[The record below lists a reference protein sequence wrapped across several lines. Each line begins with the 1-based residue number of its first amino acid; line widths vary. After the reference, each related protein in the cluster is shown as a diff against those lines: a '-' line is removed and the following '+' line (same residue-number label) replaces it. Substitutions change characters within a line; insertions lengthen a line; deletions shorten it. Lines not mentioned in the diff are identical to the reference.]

1 MQISTL
7 SFMTAKTHVAYRRQ
21 RKAGF
26 QEIQM
31 SEFKEPKPNQLV
43 IGFFRLVFPLWL
55 KYRERLSIEVR
66 GRKELLDA
74 VKQHKRAVIL
84 LNHPDRQDPFAL
96 FKLADYLNQ
105 QFYVIV
111 ARECFDWDNG
121 WRGWLFQSL
130 GCYSVAR
137 GKADFHSI
145 SRTKKILMEAQKK
158 LVVFPEAEIT
168 ADYEELHHMQ
178 KAIFHIV
185 LDVQDDLNKKDK
197 NSIKGEAPVVLI
209 PAAIKFSLE
218 DSLDIAVSPA
228 VKEIGKRLG
237 IKHDKSKNIVE
248 QIDAVIDAY
257 LSKVFSSYGLQRPE
271 GSLENLS
278 ELAGKE
284 ILERISINQ
293 NVEPEESISLIEKLY
308 FVRNHVEG
316 DLEIDS
322 VATNPKAFHCAGL
335 PKPSLRSDFERI
347 ERLLILQRMLLHR
360 EKPIQNC
367 RILDFIESEVT
378 GLITP
383 KGRQSCVISPGEAID
398 VSPFVEEY
406 TQNKLSA
413 VRKLREVFMEKL
425 QEKLDSLLQQSQ
437 E

>member
-1 MQISTL
+1 
-7 SFMTAKTHVAYRRQ
+7 
-21 RKAGF
+21 
-26 QEIQM
+26 M
-31 SEFKEPKPNQLV
+31 SEFKEPRPNQLV
-43 IGFFRLVFPLWL
+43 IGFFKLVFPLWL
-55 KYRERLSIEVR
+55 TYRERLSIKVS
-66 GRKELLDA
+66 GQKEILA
-74 VKQHKRAVIL
+74 AFKKHRRAVIL

-121 WRGWLFQSL
+121 LRGWLFQRL

-145 SRTKKILMEAQKK
+145 STTKRILMDAKKK

-185 LDVQDDLNKKDK
+185 LDVQEDILNGKAGRQ
-197 NSIKGEAPVVLI
+197 NEPVVLI
-209 PAAIKFSLE
+209 PTAIKFSL
-218 DSLDIAVSPA
+218 DDDLKVAVTPSL
-228 VKEIGKRLG
+228 KEIGRKLG
-237 IKHDKSKNIVE
+237 VNVDRKKDVIE
-248 QIDAVIDAY
+248 QIDGVISAY
-257 LSKVFSSYGLQRPE
+257 LAKVFKSYGLEKPE
-271 GSLENLS
+271 ADLAQTA

-284 ILERISINQ
+284 ILERISMNQ
-293 NVEPEESISLIEKLY
+293 NIEPEESLSLIEKLY
-308 FVRNHVEG
+308 FIRNHCEN
-316 DLEIDS
+316 DLDLDS
-322 VATNPKAFHCAGL
+322 VALQPDAFHCAGV

-347 ERLLILQRMLLHR
+347 ERLFILQRMLLHR
-360 EKPIQNC
+360 ETPIQNC

-383 KGRQSCVISPGEAID
+383 KGQQSCVISPGEAID

-406 TQNKLSA
+406 KNDKLSA
-413 VRKLREVFMEKL
+413 VRKLREVFMQKL
-425 QEKLDSLLQQSQ
+425 QEKLDALLQSNN
-437 E
+437 

>member
-1 MQISTL
+1 
-7 SFMTAKTHVAYRRQ
+7 
-21 RKAGF
+21 
-26 QEIQM
+26 M
-31 SEFKEPKPNQLV
+31 SEFKEPRPNQIV
-43 IGFFRLVFPLWL
+43 IGFFKLVFPLWL
-55 KYRERLSIEVR
+55 KYRERLSIRVS
-66 GRKELLDA
+66 GQKEILA
-74 VKQHKRAVIL
+74 AFKKHKRAVIL

-96 FKLADYLNQ
+96 FKLADFLNQ

-121 WRGWLFQSL
+121 LRGWLFQRL

-145 SRTKKILMEAQKK
+145 ATTKRILLEASKK

-185 LDVQDDLNKKDK
+185 LDVQEDIFNG
-197 NSIKGEAPVVLI
+197 KGKYQNEPVVLI
-209 PAAIKFSLE
+209 PAAIKFSLDDE
-218 DSLDIAVSPA
+218 LKVAVTPA
-228 VKEIGKRLG
+228 VKEIGRKLG
-237 IKHDKSKNIVE
+237 VKYDRKKDVIE
-248 QIDAVIDAY
+248 QIDEVIGAY
-257 LSKVFSSYGLQRPE
+257 LTKVFESYGLERPE
-271 GSLENLS
+271 TGLVELA

-284 ILERISINQ
+284 VLERISINQ
-293 NVEPEESISLIEKLY
+293 NIEPEDTLSLVESLY
-308 FVRNHVEG
+308 FVRNQAEDVL
-316 DLEIDS
+316 DLDS
-322 VATNPKAFHCAGL
+322 IAVQPDAFHCAGV

-347 ERLLILQRMLLHR
+347 ERLFILQRMLMHR
-360 EKPIQNC
+360 ETPIQNC

-406 TQNKLSA
+406 TQDKLAA
-413 VRKLREVFMEKL
+413 VRKLREVFMQKL
-425 QEKLDSLLQQSQ
+425 QQKLDALLHQSNN
-437 E
+437 